1 MSTLEQY
8 LKVIGLE
15 SYKDLMIDN
24 GYDDPELISELTE
37 DDLVAINVKRGHAKR
52 AFLKAKE
59 LAGKQNES
67 SAKSPDV
74 SSSSSSSTTAASTSS
89 STSAPV
95 EEKKRTTT
103 ISIGKKG
110 EDNDDDDEEEEKASY
125 SGPILQSKVLNEGFI
140 QKKGNEGFFGSKMF
154 QKRYFKIYEEGRL
167 AYFKNQNDVSPIG
180 VIEMK
185 GALAC
190 EDMEGKPQGFKLSMK
205 TSARVYWL
213 VAMTNDQK
221 QKWVSVI
228 KQQITPPAVPKAIDP
243 NEIRPYLQ
251 NTEEPPQCA
260 STRFDAS
267 NSWDAIEKQIIEGQI
282 RLHIHSNGNLFVE
295 ETRSIEVGEEGLVWI
310 EDLPKSIDDR
320 TVHFQSFTEPTAF
333 VSEQTYHN
341 DAKTPERMLSKL
353 IGKEIQVSVPRDDH
367 FDEPLLLKGQLIYNA
382 NDSTYAL
389 QDKETNTIHFL
400 KTDEAISYNLLETTT
415 IDPIFRNSS
424 LEWNINGKEP
434 KHLSKISYNSK
445 DLFKWNA
452 TYVSVLNPRE
462 TEMEIRGWFTIE
474 NESGKTFNN
483 SNVILVR
490 EPEEKKKDEDKTE
503 ESALPI
509 GLPKLGGFG
518 LKIPKIGG
526 FGGDSET
533 PVPEKRI
540 YRYEVPHKTTLR
552 DGESKQICFVSTKLP
567 VKSFDFITF
576 ATPNYQKYAMIG
588 KDQGANAASSVNSSV
603 TFTWNLPYSIPAGQ
617 MKLQRQLKDRFGSD
631 IVNTFDIAHYNPTD
645 IISLPL
651 QPLGKVSSTRTQTG
665 FNFDLNGLFIVETY
679 EIRVNNGRE
688 EPIKITVEESLYRST
703 FWEIT
708 SSSHKFT
715 PHPTHSRKI
724 HWQLSIPPL
733 DGEVIKYSVFYSGL
747 NLPAS
752 MTAKKDEKTN

>member
-8 LKVIGLE
+8 LKIIGLE
-15 SYKDLMIDN
+15 SYKELMIDN

-37 DDLVAINVKRGHAKR
+37 DDLVAIGVKKGHAKR
-52 AFLKAKE
+52 AFLKTKE
-59 LAGKQNES
+59 MAGKQNDSGS

-74 SSSSSSSTTAASTSS
+74 SSSSSSSSS
-89 STSAPV
+89 PAPQPPV
-95 EEKKRTTT
+95 EEKKRSTT

-110 EDNDDDDEEEEKASY
+110 EEDDDDEEEEKASY
-125 SGPILQSKVLNEGFI
+125 NGPILQSKVLNEGFI

-154 QKRYFKIYEEGRL
+154 QKRYFRIYEEGRM
-167 AYFKNQNDVSPIG
+167 AYFKNQNDVTPVG

-190 EDMEGKPQGFKLSMK
+190 EDMEGKPLGFKLSMK

-228 KQQITPPAVPKAIDP
+228 KQQITPPAVPKPIDP

-251 NTEEPPQCA
+251 NTEEPSQCA
-260 STRFDAS
+260 STRFDAA
-267 NSWDAIEKQIIEGQI
+267 NTWDAIEKQIVEDQI
-282 RLHIHSNGNLFVE
+282 RLHIHSDGNLFVE

-310 EDLPKSIDDR
+310 KDLPKSIDER

-341 DAKTPERMLSKL
+341 DAKTPQRLLSKL

-367 FDEPLLLKGQLIYNA
+367 FHEPLVLKGELIYNA

-400 KTDEAISYNLLETTT
+400 KTDEAISYNLLDTTS

-434 KHLSKISYNSK
+434 KHLSKISYNAK

-452 TYVSVLNPRE
+452 TYVAVLNPRE

-490 EPEEKKKDEDKTE
+490 EPEQKKKDEEKSE
-503 ESALPI
+503 ESSLPV

-518 LKIPKIGG
+518 LKLPKIGG
-526 FGGDSET
+526 FGGDSDT

-552 DGESKQICFVSTKLP
+552 DGESKQICFVSTKLS
-567 VKSFDFITF
+567 VKSFDFVTF
-576 ATPNYQKYAMIG
+576 ATPNYQKYSMIG
-588 KDQGANAASSVNSSV
+588 KDQGANAAASVNSSV

-617 MKLQRQLKDRFGSD
+617 MKLQRQLKDKFGSD

-724 HWQLSIPPL
+724 QWQLSIPPL